1 MVKPYKLGS
10 LNCKAQ
16 IYSSLERTKN
26 NVHSFTTGI
35 KSFLKEHSSCFPLI
49 DLKIFIKQ
57 ALVSRKS
64 RFSGLT
70 AATDANK
77 PANSPTFARSQFF
90 IVLERVYENKLTKNI
105 RPTDILQI
113 YISI

>member
-35 KSFLKEHSSCFPLI
+35 KSFLMEHSSCFPPI
-49 DLKIFIKQ
+49 GHKIFIKQ
-57 ALVSRKS
+57 EALVSHKS

-70 AATDANK
+70 AATDASR
-77 PANSPTFARSQFF
+77 AASSPIFARSQSF
-90 IVLERVYENKLTKNI
+90 IVLE
-105 RPTDILQI
+105 
-113 YISI
+113 ISHA

>member
-35 KSFLKEHSSCFPLI
+35 KSFLKDHSSCFSPI
-49 DLKIFIKQ
+49 DHKIFIKQ
-57 ALVSRKS
+57 ALVSSQSNLKVGSLGLQRQLTPAGQPVPLS
-64 RFSGLT
+64 LLEASFSL
-70 AATDANK
+70 
-77 PANSPTFARSQFF
+77 S
-90 IVLERVYENKLTKNI
+90 
-105 RPTDILQI
+105 
-113 YISI
+113 

>member
-26 NVHSFTTGI
+26 NVHSFTRGI
-35 KSFLKEHSSCFPLI
+35 KSFLMEHSSCFPLI

-70 AATDANK
+70 GATDACR
-77 PANSPTFARSQFF
+77 AASSLFFVRRQSF
-90 IVLERVYENKLTKNI
+90 IVLE
-105 RPTDILQI
+105 
-113 YISI
+113 ISHE

>member
-35 KSFLKEHSSCFPLI
+35 KSFLMEHSSCFPPI
-49 DLKIFIKQ
+49 DHKIFIKQ

-64 RFSGLT
+64 STMEDLLLFNR
-70 AATDANK
+70 
-77 PANSPTFARSQFF
+77 
-90 IVLERVYENKLTKNI
+90 NKLFQGDHI
-105 RPTDILQI
+105 RLLEFPQLLGIL
-113 YISI
+113 

>member
-35 KSFLKEHSSCFPLI
+35 KSFLKEHSSCFPPI
-49 DLKIFIKQ
+49 DHKIFIKQ

-64 RFSGLT
+64 RFSGLM
-70 AATDANK
+70 AATDAQRAKIPEKVHK
-77 PANSPTFARSQFF
+77 PPLGVNVINF
-90 IVLERVYENKLTKNI
+90 
-105 RPTDILQI
+105 
-113 YISI
+113 